1 MQCVK
6 ESFAVDIRGQK
17 ILAGSGVPFTAGP
30 LAYVVQLFSQYGSGT
45 DNFIGIASG
54 ALSGIIASGKDKA
67 LQAAKDAGT
76 EAVDKLTADAAA
88 EDAAGD
94 AAGDAAADA
103 VPLED
108 AIEKQLDATA
118 ADIEANAKALANEAV
133 QNLTNAAIA
142 TGTALVTA
150 KALSALN
157 VSPAKLAKL
166 IQIIKILEKI
176 PVFKKPITDV
186 KADLAAAQDTVTSS
200 VQAAGDSVSSTI
212 AGGGD

>member
-1 MQCVK
+1 
-6 ESFAVDIRGQK
+6 
-17 ILAGSGVPFTAGP
+17 
-30 LAYVVQLFSQYGSGT
+30 LFSQYGLGT
-45 DNFIGIASG
+45 DNFIGVASG
-54 ALSGIIASGKDKA
+54 TLSSIIASGKDRA
-67 LQAAKDAGT
+67 LQAAKDAGA
-76 EAVDKLTADAAA
+76 EAVDKLATDAAA

-94 AAGDAAADA
+94 ATSDAAADA

-108 AIEKQLDATA
+108 AISDQVDATA
-118 ADIEANAKALANEAV
+118 ADIEANAKALADEAV

-157 VSPAKLAKL
+157 VSPAKLARL

-176 PVFKKPITDV
+176 PVFKGPITDV

-200 VQAAGDSVSSTI
+200 VQQAGDSVSSAIT
-212 AGGGD
+212 GGGE